1 LGYLWKFDMKD
12 HVSSHVH
19 SSWEPI
25 FEPIS
30 GLIESL
36 LSKIENEDIAPPM
49 GSIFRAFEM
58 DVASVRCVIVGQDP
72 YPTPG
77 NAMGLAFSVAPAVER
92 IPPSLKNILK
102 ELESDQGVP
111 LPNNGDLSRWVSGG
125 VLLLNRIL
133 TTRVGESD
141 AHKSIGWQAVTDHIA
156 SELGN
161 RGVVAVLWGNQA
173 QELAQYFSNTV
184 ESVHPSPLSAHRG
197 FFGSKP
203 FSRVNE
209 ILNAIEGKP
218 IDWSL

>member
-1 LGYLWKFDMKD
+1 MKD

-49 GSIFRAFEM
+49 SSIFRAFEM

-77 NAMGLAFSVAPAVER
+77 NAMGLAFSVAPAVEK

-125 VLLLNRIL
+125 VLLLNRVL
-133 TTRVGESD
+133 TTRLGESD
-141 AHKSIGWQAVTDHIA
+141 AHKSIGWQAITDHIA
-156 SELGN
+156 SELGK
-161 RGVVAVLWGNQA
+161 RGVVAVLWGKQA